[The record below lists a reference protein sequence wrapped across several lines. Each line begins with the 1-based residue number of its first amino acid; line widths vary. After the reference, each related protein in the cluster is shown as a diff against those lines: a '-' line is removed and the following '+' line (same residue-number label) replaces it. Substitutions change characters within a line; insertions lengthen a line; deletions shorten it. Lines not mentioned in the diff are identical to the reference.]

1 MPAYVIVDVKI
12 TDPKSYEAYKQMTPG
27 SLAPFGGRFVVRGGA
42 TQVLEGSWQP
52 NRLVV
57 LEFDSVERAREW
69 WASEE
74 YKDAKALRQ
83 RSAHTNMVVVEGA

>member
-1 MPAYVIVDVKI
+1 MSAYVIVDVKI
-12 TDPKSYEAYKQMTPG
+12 TDPKSYEAYKQLTPS
-27 SLAPFGGRFVVRGGA
+27 SLASFGGRFVVRGGA
-42 TQVLEGSWQP
+42 NQVLEGSWQP

-57 LEFDSVERAREW
+57 LEFDSVERARDW

-83 RSAHTNMVVVEGA
+83 RSALTNMVVVEGV